1 MKRIRDTVAT
11 PRLDAVVAA
20 AFSTSRGKAA
30 DLIAAGRVQLNYR
43 ECGKSDRLV
52 AEGDVLSCRG
62 LGKAVVKELGG
73 RSKKGRV
80 MLELERW
87 L

>member
-1 MKRIRDTVAT
+1 MAT
-11 PRLDAVVAA
+11 PRLDAIVAA

-30 DLIAAGRVQLNYR
+30 DLISAGRVQLNYR
-43 ECGKSDRLV
+43 ECTKADKLV
-52 AEGDVLSCRG
+52 EAGDTLSCRG
-62 LGKAVVKELGG
+62 LGKAVVTQLGG

-80 MLELERW
+80 LVELERY